1 MTTVKSFSQKCFYDF
16 HYISLV
22 YVRLIS
28 GNIFRRFEI
37 MFINKRKVPSVGP
50 VAQSVGRWTPCGGS
64 TRPGFKSPGFEARR
78 APDVYRASCGYGC
91 GWWQAVASQSSD
103 RDRPCAAMCVR

>member
-1 MTTVKSFSQKCFYDF
+1 MVVPIITS
-16 HYISLV
+16 
-22 YVRLIS
+22 
-28 GNIFRRFEI
+28 
-37 MFINKRKVPSVGP
+37 INTAVIEKAGP
-50 VAQSVGRWTPCGGS
+50 VAQSVERWTPCGDS

>member
-1 MTTVKSFSQKCFYDF
+1 MKIIDNVKKDVEDGLLPLNE
-16 HYISLV
+16 HK
-22 YVRLIS
+22 
-28 GNIFRRFEI
+28 RRSI
-37 MFINKRKVPSVGP
+37 PLNAGP
-50 VAQSVGRWTPCGGS
+50 VAQSVERWTPCGGS